1 MVFVIRVRLFIIAV
15 CYNLKTVVFLD
26 FFLEFLV
33 IDNNANLIIWI
44 LLICLHYY
52 QINNDQKFQKRIQKH
67 YSFKIITDPYNKKSD
82 PYNCKNES
90 NQLNS
95 YTILGSERLK
105 EVMNLWAYLATTLWR
120 STIKPT
126 ELLAIHGSQTWKS
139 GVPIVLLKV
148 S

>member
-1 MVFVIRVRLFIIAV
+1 
-15 CYNLKTVVFLD
+15 
-26 FFLEFLV
+26 
-33 IDNNANLIIWI
+33 
-44 LLICLHYY
+44 LICLHYY

-105 EVMNLWAYLATTLWR
+105 KVMNLWTLLR
-120 STIKPT
+120 IESNFYIFP
-126 ELLAIHGSQTWKS
+126 SF
-139 GVPIVLLKV
+139 VLDIEMPLQDKK
-148 S
+148 